1 MKSRWNEK
9 KSQLF
14 IKKYLSKGIN
24 RDLALRIYSSRLLGQ
39 EPKLVLHGGGNTSV
53 KIIQKDSFKKKSNIL
68 FVKGSG
74 KNMKDI
80 GIEGFPALELDNL
93 INLKKLNKINDYQ
106 MINFQ
111 KKFMVDTNFPN
122 SSVETLLHAFLPH
135 KYIDH
140 THSNAI
146 LSIINQENDYDI
158 CKKVFGN
165 ELAIVPYIMPGFM
178 LAKKATQ
185 IYDKNPK
192 VKGLILLKH
201 GIFTFGKTAKESYK
215 RMIRYVNIAENELRK
230 KNKIKKFF
238 FKNQSIST
246 DLLIS
251 ILRKNLT
258 LKNNKYFDKKI
269 IIFSK
274 INFVNDLFNYQ
285 NKIKGP
291 ITPDHVIRIKSKPLF
306 IDLDK
311 IDYKKVE
318 DFINKKILNYSK
330 NYFKYFKRNK
340 HLNKN
345 AIMHDPL
352 PRLIII
358 KGIGL
363 FSIGKNYKDAKIIMD
378 IGKSSLSV
386 INDAYKYG
394 KFKSISEKEIFK
406 MEYWPLELA
415 KLKPSKSTLQGHVTV
430 ISGGLGTIG
439 YATALKFK
447 NEGSEVVIIDRQKLN
462 KEIDGITYFKCD
474 VSDEL
479 DIKKAFK
486 KILHKF
492 GGIDIV
498 ISNAGFAIQKPLSQ
512 LNKNLLD
519 KSFSTNFYAH
529 HFLTQQSTKIFKKQ
543 ATGGC
548 VLFNISKQA
557 INPGK
562 NFGAYGMPK
571 ATLLSLMKQYALEF
585 SKYDIRFNGVN
596 ADRIR
601 SGLLTKELISKRAK
615 IRGLS
620 VDNYMQGNLL
630 NKEVKPEDVANSFF
644 HLSISTKTTAC
655 IITVDGGN
663 IEASLR

>member
-291 ITPDHVIRIKSKPLF
+291 ITPDRVI
-306 IDLDK
+306 
-311 IDYKKVE
+311 
-318 DFINKKILNYSK
+318 
-330 NYFKYFKRNK
+330 
-340 HLNKN
+340 
-345 AIMHDPL
+345 
-352 PRLIII
+352 
-358 KGIGL
+358 
-363 FSIGKNYKDAKIIMD
+363 
-378 IGKSSLSV
+378 
-386 INDAYKYG
+386 
-394 KFKSISEKEIFK
+394 
-406 MEYWPLELA
+406 
-415 KLKPSKSTLQGHVTV
+415 
-430 ISGGLGTIG
+430 
-439 YATALKFK
+439 
-447 NEGSEVVIIDRQKLN
+447 
-462 KEIDGITYFKCD
+462 
-474 VSDEL
+474 
-479 DIKKAFK
+479 
-486 KILHKF
+486 
-492 GGIDIV
+492 
-498 ISNAGFAIQKPLSQ
+498 
-512 LNKNLLD
+512 
-519 KSFSTNFYAH
+519 
-529 HFLTQQSTKIFKKQ
+529 
-543 ATGGC
+543 
-548 VLFNISKQA
+548 
-557 INPGK
+557 
-562 NFGAYGMPK
+562 
-571 ATLLSLMKQYALEF
+571 
-585 SKYDIRFNGVN
+585 
-596 ADRIR
+596 
-601 SGLLTKELISKRAK
+601 
-615 IRGLS
+615 
-620 VDNYMQGNLL
+620 
-630 NKEVKPEDVANSFF
+630 
-644 HLSISTKTTAC
+644 
-655 IITVDGGN
+655 
-663 IEASLR
+663 